1 LGHLGCVAVVGPPHH
16 VPVFTIWYGLQ
27 TTSYLI
33 GLSAFAV
40 LAACIFVYWHIHQR
54 IDGYRQKAGIY
65 RQVVYVVLALPAM
78 IYSLFGYIYRDF

>member
-1 LGHLGCVAVVGPPHH
+1 VICGRAIYSGDLDFGQAQAKADEL
-16 VPVFTIWYGLQ
+16 T
-27 TTSYLI
+27 YLI